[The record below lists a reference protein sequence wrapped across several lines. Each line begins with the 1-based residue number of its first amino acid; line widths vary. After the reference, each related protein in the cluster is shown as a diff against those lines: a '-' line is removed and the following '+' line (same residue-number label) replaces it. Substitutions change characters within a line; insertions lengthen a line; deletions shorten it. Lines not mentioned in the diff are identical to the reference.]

1 MKVALLIP
9 TFNEIE
15 GVKAIIP
22 RIKRE
27 WVDEIIFVDGNST
40 DGTVEYIKEHDYT
53 LILQKKPGLRNA
65 FLEALDQI
73 ESEIIITFS
82 PDGNCIPEI
91 IPGLVEK
98 MKRGYDMVI
107 VSRYKEGARSYD
119 DTLITAFGNW
129 MFTTLINILHGGEYT
144 DAMNIYRAYKRNL
157 VQDLDLDKDITYSAP
172 EKLFRTK
179 ISWEP
184 ILSIRAAKGKLKIA
198 EISGD
203 EPKRIGGKA
212 KLQVF
217 KWGAA
222 FLFQVIKERFCW
234 R

>member
-9 TFNEIE
+9 TLNEIE
-15 GVKAIIP
+15 GLKVIMP

-27 WVDEIIFVDGNST
+27 WVNEIVFVDGNST
-40 DGTVEYIKEHDYT
+40 DGTVGYIKEHGYT
-53 LILQKKPGLRNA
+53 LILQEKPGLRHA
-65 FLEALDQI
+65 LAEALDKI
-73 ESEIIITFS
+73 ESDIIITFS

-98 MKRGYDMVI
+98 MKEGYDMVI
-107 VSRYKEGARSYD
+107 VSRYAKGAKSYD

-129 MFTTLINILHGGEYT
+129 MFTAFINVLHGAEFT
-144 DAMNIYRAYKRNL
+144 DAMNIYRAYKKGL
-157 VQDLDLDKDITYSAP
+157 VDDLDLDKDITYSMP
-172 EKLFRTK
+172 QKLFRTR
-179 ISWEP
+179 IGWEP
-184 ILSIRAAKGKLKIA
+184 ILSVRAAKRKLKIT
-198 EISGD
+198 EIPGD
-203 EPKRIGGKA
+203 EPKRIGGEA

-222 FLFQVIKERFCW
+222 FLFQIVREKFWW